1 MGSSERKENEKTRRE
16 ALARARSS
24 LLFALIMLSFGTLLG
39 CTYSFHG
46 SSMPSHIKT
55 IAVVPFRNRTLEP
68 GVETQ
73 LTNGVVDVFA
83 DDSRIRLGNPGDANA
98 VVEGEVIGY
107 DHSVFGIGNETQAQ
121 EYRVT
126 IRLSVVVKDRVKG
139 KDLWKEPAMVAQQAY
154 HLLGSGEGP
163 RNEREARDAA
173 VAKLVEDILSNTLED
188 W

>member
-1 MGSSERKENEKTRRE
+1 MGSSERNGNEKTRRE
-16 ALARARSS
+16 PPVRSWPLHALLVSVVTPLAA
-24 LLFALIMLSFGTLLG
+24 LLG

-73 LTNGVVDVFA
+73 LTNAVVDVFA

-98 VVEGEVIGY
+98 VVEGEVVGY
-107 DHSVFGIGNETQAQ
+107 DHGLGNETQAQ

-139 KDLWKEPAMVAQQAY
+139 KDLWKEPAMVAQEAY
-154 HLLGSGEGP
+154 HLLGTGEGP